1 MKQHHAIH
9 CTSLP
14 YMRFESTDSL
24 IGCSIRFDTLIRANP
39 YLYKWTTTVMLNA
52 KVTELRSCL
61 ALLSETTM
69 PNNFKLLQIEI
80 IADLS
85 SQY

>member
-39 YLYKWTTTVMLNA
+39 YFYKLTTTVMLDD
-52 KVTELRSCL
+52 KVTELKV
-61 ALLSETTM
+61 LSETTM